1 MTRTIRILRFLLLL
15 QAILLA
21 VILFTKAASADTA
34 APTTGVKVVVPAH
47 DIARGQTIADSDLT
61 YAQIQG
67 NGLMSGTVT
76 SFDLVKG
83 MEARRL
89 LRAGETIRPDDLR
102 RPVVVAKGQT
112 VTMTFEAP
120 GVQLTAMGRAMSEGG
135 IGDTVTIQNPAS
147 FRMITGIVTAAGTV
161 RAAGPVNAAPQVA
174 SLNRFTPH

>member
-1 MTRTIRILRFLLLL
+1 MTRTLRILRLLLLL

-21 VILFTKAASADTA
+21 VILFTKAASADA
-34 APTTGVKVVVPAH
+34 GLKVVVPAH
-47 DIARGQTIADSDLT
+47 DIARGQTIAESDLT
-61 YAQIQG
+61 YAQVAG

-76 SFDLVKG
+76 SFDAVKG

-89 LRAGETIRPDDLR
+89 LRAGETIRPDDVR

-147 FRMITGIVTAAGTV
+147 FRMITAIVTAAGTV
-161 RAAGPVNAAPQVA
+161 RAAGPVNAQPQVA

>member
-1 MTRTIRILRFLLLL
+1 MIRTVRILRFLLLL
-15 QAILLA
+15 QVILLA
-21 VILFTKAASADTA
+21 VILFTKAASADA
-34 APTTGVKVVVPAH
+34 GVKVVVPAH
-47 DIARGQTIADSDLT
+47 DIARGQTIAESDLT
-61 YAQIQG
+61 FAQIAG
-67 NGLMSGTVT
+67 GGLMSGTIT
-76 SFDLVKG
+76 SFDAVKG

-89 LRAGETIRPDDLR
+89 LRAGESIRPDDLR

-135 IGDTVTIQNPAS
+135 IGDTVTIQNPVS

-161 RAAGPVNAAPQVA
+161 RATGPANAAPQIA